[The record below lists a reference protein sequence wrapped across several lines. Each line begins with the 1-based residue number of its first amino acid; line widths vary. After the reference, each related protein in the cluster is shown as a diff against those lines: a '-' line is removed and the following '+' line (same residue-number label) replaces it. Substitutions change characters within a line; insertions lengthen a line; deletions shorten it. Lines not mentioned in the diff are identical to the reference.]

1 MDFNNLTAK
10 VTDDMQQI
18 IDETNE
24 FYADDPETKAWPDA
38 QRKPLMALSKLL
50 FKHGVS
56 FADSNVISEMFIAG
70 FVESE
75 GKSWDRGF
83 EAGFR
88 SAKRSYSPE
97 VTA

>member
-10 VTDDMQQI
+10 ITDDMQQI

-50 FKHGVS
+50 FKYKVP
-56 FADSNVISEMFIAG
+56 FDDSNAISEMFIAG
-70 FVESE
+70 FVENE
-75 GKSWDRGF
+75 NAAWNRGYD
-83 EAGFR
+83 AGFR
-88 SAKRSYSPE
+88 SSKATYSPE